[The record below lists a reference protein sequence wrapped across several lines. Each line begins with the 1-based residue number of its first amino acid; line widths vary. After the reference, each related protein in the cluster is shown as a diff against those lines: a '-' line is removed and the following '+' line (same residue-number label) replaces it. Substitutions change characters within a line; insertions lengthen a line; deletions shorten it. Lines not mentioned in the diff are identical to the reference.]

1 MINMIRADIYR
12 LVRSKGF
19 YIAILLLIIMIGVS
33 VYFVGPGYIGI
44 SNGSNSTM
52 SDEVSMQ
59 LQNAASQLPEESLHS
74 ISIAKFREIMLGL
87 EGYELDRDI
96 LGANINLYY
105 IFIFFAAVILAVD
118 FSGGSVKNTLSS
130 AIPRN
135 KYYLSK
141 LCLISICCVVILF
154 LNTYIVHFATI
165 IFDGENLSASLGV
178 VTKITLLQLPPTLAL
193 ASALT
198 GIGFMAKR
206 TAVFNTIAIPLILVS
221 QIVLRIVALIFKI
234 KDEYLYY
241 EFQMMMTN
249 LANEPS
255 AKFIWG
261 SIAVSASV
269 IVVFNLLGYLSFK
282 KAEIK

>member
-12 LVRSKGF
+12 LVRSKGLYF
-19 YIAILLLIIMIGVS
+19 AILFMLLMIGLS
-33 VYFVGPGYIGI
+33 IYFVGPGSIGI
-44 SNGSNSTM
+44 RDSVIM
-52 SDEVSMQ
+52 SDDTSEQ
-59 LQNAASQLPEESLHS
+59 LQTVIIGITDEEQSS
-74 ISIAKFREIMLGL
+74 ISAEKYREIMLSI

-105 IFIFFAAVILAVD
+105 VFIFIAVIIITAD

-130 AIPRN
+130 AISRS

-141 LCLISICCVVILF
+141 LCLISLCCVVILF

-165 IFDGENLSASLGV
+165 IFDGANLASNLGV

-193 ASALT
+193 ASILT

-206 TAVFNTIAIPLILVS
+206 TAVFNTIAIPLIIVFQMVLNIASLV
-221 QIVLRIVALIFKI
+221 FKI
-234 KDEYLYY
+234 KDEYLRY
-241 EFQMMMTN
+241 ELQLMITN
-249 LANEPS
+249 LADDPS
-255 AKFIWG
+255 AGFIWG
-261 SIAVSASV
+261 SIAVCAAV